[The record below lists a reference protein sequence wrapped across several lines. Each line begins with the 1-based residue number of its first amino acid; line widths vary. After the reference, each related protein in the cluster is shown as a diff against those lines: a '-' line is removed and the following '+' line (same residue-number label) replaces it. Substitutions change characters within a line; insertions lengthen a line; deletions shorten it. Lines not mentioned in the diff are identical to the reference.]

1 MVLFLVSRVSVMFHR
16 TCVHIIFI
24 SVFISVLVAEAVL
37 MSIHNGLSFRA
48 KWKTR
53 EPMVL

>member
-1 MVLFLVSRVSVMFHR
+1 MVLFLVSIVSVMFHR
-16 TCVHIIFI
+16 TCVHIILS
-24 SVFISVLVAEAVL
+24 SVWVAEAVL